1 MTHHQQT
8 ISASSQSSLLLI
20 GLLANLLSPFLGPTC
35 SCCCSALVRPHQH
48 HSSHRGGGPRVLL
61 QISSPSSC
69 YKNWLPCSTGRTS
82 STAMLLPANKFFLAK
97 KTTATVL
104 HFAHDHDSD
113 EQEGECQDS
122 DNDSDD
128 IIDDD
133 DDDDDDDDES
143 TSTTAVVR
151 PYGRKSLAWTNKF
164 RTLFP
169 YETARRSV
177 MDLGLRCQDEWDE
190 YVADGKPQHGPY
202 LPNRPDEMY
211 AIEWESWEEF
221 LGLIRPYHETRY
233 MVRQVL
239 RLSNMDEYESFVE
252 SNRPRAE
259 GLRIPAQPRQY
270 YQHLGSWQSD
280 EHFFGPD
287 E

>member
-8 ISASSQSSLLLI
+8 LASSQSFLLLFWR
-20 GLLANLLSPFLGPTC
+20 LAVLLSPFLGPTY
-35 SCCCSALVRPHQH
+35 SCSALLH
-48 HSSHRGGGPRVLL
+48 HHHGSHRGAHGGPRVLL

-69 YKNWLPCSTGRTS
+69 YKNWLLPCGSTRRTT
-82 STAMLLPANKFFLAK
+82 STAMLLPANELFLAK

-104 HFAHDHDSD
+104 HFAHADHDKSD
-113 EQEGECQDS
+113 DEEECQDA
-122 DNDSDD
+122 DKDSDD
-128 IIDDD
+128 I
-133 DDDDDDDDES
+133 DDEP
-143 TSTTAVVR
+143 TTAVA
-151 PYGRKSLAWTNKF
+151 YGRKSLAWTNKF

-169 YETARRSV
+169 YDTARRSV
-177 MDLGLRCQDEWDE
+177 MDLGLRCKEEWDE

-202 LPNRPDEMY
+202 LPNRPEEMY
-211 AIEWESWEEF
+211 AVEWESWEEF
-221 LGLIRPYHETRY
+221 LGLIRPYHETQY

-239 RLSNMDEYESFVE
+239 RLPNMDEYVAFVE

-270 YQHLGSWQSD
+270 YQNLGSWQSD
-280 EHFFGPD
+280 DHFFGPD